1 MENSYLFSHKDQP
14 DSGLVL
20 RDRRKQL
27 GITQEDLAYG
37 ICSVPKYSRIE
48 SGLERPSIQEFADLM
63 ERLQIKNACYNDFF
77 SEPVLES
84 HALLMQLQN
93 AGVVAVVYYGI
104 AHQFG
109 ALCPSWSFHVFLCIA
124 GRHSLYESHA
134 VT

>member
-1 MENSYLFSHKDQP
+1 MVVVCSRLATIQRTVTL
-14 DSGLVL
+14 LVEGVAVFIPILTQSLVATILHSPHRVLL
-20 RDRRKQL
+20 RLVDVEHL
-27 GITQEDLAYG
+27 SAAYG
-37 ICSVPKYSRIE
+37 TSAVWVVLIAYGLHLEHVLATDALVATLIE
-48 SGLERPSIQEFADLM
+48 Q
-63 ERLQIKNACYNDFF
+63 Y
-77 SEPVLES
+77 
-84 HALLMQLQN
+84 